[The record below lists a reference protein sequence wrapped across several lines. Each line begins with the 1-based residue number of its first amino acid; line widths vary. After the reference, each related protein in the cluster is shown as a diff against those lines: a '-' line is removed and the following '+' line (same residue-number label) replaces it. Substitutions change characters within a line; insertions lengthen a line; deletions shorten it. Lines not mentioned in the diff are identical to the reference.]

1 LKAKLNPK
9 PFEYLEWSAKFL
21 KLGYRFSI
29 SPYLGYLILKLT
41 RPLYVKEENFFNHKF
56 RYAFLILGAGILP
69 PEEIRSYRLGAK
81 AFVDNMENVL
91 KAKESGKP
99 VVWVEWILSSEIVNA
114 FDAIPFNPETLSVF
128 GNMSGKDVPSRL
140 MEEAESRGFAPEY
153 CSAIKLTA
161 GAYML
166 GQSPKPAAII
176 AGSHPCDTNVSA
188 YQSIAHLTGAPVFYF
203 DAPYWRDEDAF
214 NYYEKNMWNLISF
227 LEKTLHQKMN
237 WDRLREIVDNENK
250 FNFYMHEICEMMR
263 AIPSPATMITPV
275 FAWVVR
281 EIAIGDPN
289 GTEMARQM
297 YEVVKDRYNKGIG
310 VVKKEIIRVLWW
322 NPPIAFFSY
331 VFKWMEDEFGAV
343 VVKDFIGDVQ
353 MPQIDTSS
361 EKTMIHDM
369 ARNHLYLAMARQCHG
384 PVEFIISELEQ
395 AIEEYAPDCL
405 IFAGHAG
412 CKHGWGVIGI
422 IKDLLKK
429 RGLPSLFMNMDIMD
443 QRHATEDDIKRW
455 ITEFFRSNGFV

>member
-1 LKAKLNPK
+1 MKAKLNPK
-9 PFEYLEWSAKFL
+9 PFEYLEWSAKFM
-21 KLGYRFSI
+21 KMGY
-29 SPYLGYLILKLT
+29 YLSVIPNLVYWSLRIT
-41 RPLYVKEENFFNHKF
+41 RPLYVNKENFFNRKF
-56 RYAFLILGAGILP
+56 RYAFLILGGGLLP
-69 PEEIRSYRLGAK
+69 PVEIRPYRYGVK
-81 AFVDNMENVL
+81 VFFENMEGVM
-91 KAKESGKP
+91 KANEIGKP

-128 GNMSGKDVPSRL
+128 GNVSGKDVPSRL
-140 MEEAESRGFAPEY
+140 MEEAESRGFATEN
-153 CSAIKLTA
+153 CSAIKVTA

-214 NYYEKNMWNLISF
+214 NYYEQNMWNLISF
-227 LEKTLHQKMN
+227 LEKTLHQKIN
-237 WDRLREIVDNENK
+237 WDKLKQVVDNENK

-310 VVKKEIIRVLWW
+310 VVKKENIRVLWW
-322 NPPIAFFSY
+322 NPPIAFFAY

-343 VVKDFIGDVQ
+343 VIKDFIGDVQ

-384 PVEFIISELEQ
+384 PVEFILSELEQ
-395 AIEEYAPDCL
+395 AIEEFSPDCL

-422 IKDLLKK
+422 IKDFLKK
-429 RGLPSLFMNMDIMD
+429 RGMPSLFMNMDIMD
-443 QRHATEDDIKRW
+443 QRHATEEDIKRW

>member
-1 LKAKLNPK
+1 LKKKPK

-21 KLGYRFSI
+21 KLGY
-29 SPYLGYLILKLT
+29 YLSAVPNLIYWTLKLT
-41 RPLYVKEENFFNHKF
+41 RPLYVQRETFFNHKF
-56 RYAFLILGAGILP
+56 RYAGLILGGGLLP
-69 PEEIRSYRLGAK
+69 VEEIRPYRHGVK

-91 KAKESGKP
+91 KANEIGKP
-99 VVWVEWILSSEIVNA
+99 VVWVEWILSSEIVGA
-114 FDAIPFNPETLSVF
+114 FDAVAFNPETLSVF
-128 GNMSGKDVPSRL
+128 GNMSGKDVPSQL
-140 MEEAESRGFAPEY
+140 IEEAESRGFATEN
-153 CSAIKLTA
+153 CSAIKVTA

-166 GQSPKPAAII
+166 GQSPQPTAII

-203 DAPYWRDEDAF
+203 DSPYWRDEDAF
-214 NYYEKNMWNLISF
+214 NYYEKNMWNLIDF
-227 LEKTLHQKMN
+227 LEKTLHQKIN
-237 WDRLREIVDNENK
+237 WDRLKQIVENENK

-263 AIPSPATMITPV
+263 AIPSPGTMITPV

-297 YEVVKDRYNKGIG
+297 YEVVKDRYEKGIG
-310 VVKKEIIRVLWW
+310 VVKKENIRVLWW
-322 NPPIAFFSY
+322 NPPIAFFAY

-343 VVKDFIGDVQ
+343 VVKDFIGDVR

-361 EKTMIHDM
+361 EKTMIHDL
-369 ARNHLYLAMARQCHG
+369 AKNHLYLAMARQCHG
-384 PVEFIISELEQ
+384 PVEFITQELEQ
-395 AIEEYAPDCL
+395 AIEEYSPDCL

>member
-1 LKAKLNPK
+1 MKKQPK
-9 PFEYLEWSAKFL
+9 PFEYLKWSAKFL
-21 KLGYRFSI
+21 KIGYYMTVVPNI
-29 SPYLGYLILKLT
+29 GYWMLKLT
-41 RPLYVKEENFFNHKF
+41 RPLYVKKENFFNHKF
-56 RYAFLILGAGILP
+56 RYAGLILGGGLLP
-69 PEEIRSYRLGAK
+69 SEEIRPYRYGTK
-81 AFVDNMENVL
+81 AFVDNMENVM
-91 KAKESGKP
+91 KANESGKP

-114 FDAIPFNPETLSVF
+114 FDAVPFNPETLSVF
-128 GNMSGKDVPSRL
+128 GNMSGQDIPPL
-140 MEEAESRGFAPEY
+140 LIEEAESRGFAVEN
-153 CSAIKLTA
+153 CSAIKVTA

-166 GQSPKPAAII
+166 GQSPQPSAII
-176 AGSHPCDTNVSA
+176 AGSHPCDTNVAA

-203 DAPYWRDEDAF
+203 DSPYWRDEDAF
-214 NYYEKNMWNLISF
+214 NYYEKNMWDLIGF
-227 LEKTLHQKMN
+227 LEKTLHQKIN

-263 AIPSPATMITPV
+263 AVPCPATMITPV

-297 YEVVKDRYNKGIG
+297 YEVVKNRYEKGIG
-310 VVKKEIIRVLWW
+310 VVKKENIRVLWW
-322 NPPIAFFSY
+322 NPPIAFFAY

-343 VVKDFIGDVQ
+343 VVKDFIGNVQ

-369 ARNHLYLAMARQCHG
+369 AKNHLYLAMARQCHG
-384 PVEFIISELEQ
+384 PVEFITQELEQ
-395 AIEEYAPDCL
+395 AIEEYSPDCL

>member
-1 LKAKLNPK
+1 LKNNPK
-9 PFEYLEWSAKFL
+9 PFQYLKWSSSFL
-21 KLGYRFSI
+21 NFGY
-29 SPYLGYLILKLT
+29 YLTTFPNLSYWALRLT
-41 RPLYVKEENFFNHKF
+41 RPLYVKRETFFNHKF
-56 RYAFLILGAGILP
+56 RYAFLILGGGILP
-69 PEEIRSYRLGAK
+69 PEEIKAYHYGAK
-81 AFVDNMENVL
+81 AFVDNMKNAL
-91 KAKESGKP
+91 KANENGKP

-114 FDAIPFNPETLSVF
+114 FDAFPFNPETLNVF
-128 GNMSGKDVPSRL
+128 GNLSGQDVPSL
-140 MEEAESRGFAPEY
+140 LIEEAESAGFASEY

-166 GQSPKPAAII
+166 GQTPKPAAII
-176 AGSHPCDTNVSA
+176 AGSHPCDTNVAA
-188 YQSIAHLTGAPVFYF
+188 YQGIRHLTGAPVFFF
-203 DAPYWRDEDAF
+203 DSPYWRDEDAF
-214 NYYEKNMWNLISF
+214 DYYEKNMWRLIEF
-227 LEKTLHQKMN
+227 LEKTLHQKIN
-237 WDRLREIVDNENK
+237 WERLKQIVDHENK
-250 FNFYMHEICEMMR
+250 FNFYMQEICEMMR

-281 EIAIGDPN
+281 ELAIGDPN
-289 GTEMARQM
+289 GTEMARRM
-297 YEVVKDRYNKGIG
+297 YEVVKDRFKKGVG
-310 VVKKEIIRVLWW
+310 VVKKENIRVLWW
-322 NPPIAFFSY
+322 NPPIAFFAY

-361 EKTMIHDM
+361 EKTMIRDM
-369 ARNHLYLAMARQCHG
+369 AKNHLYLAMARQCHG
-384 PVEFIISELEQ
+384 PVEFITQELEK
-395 AIEEYAPDCL
+395 AIDEYSPDCL

-412 CKHGWGVIGI
+412 CKHGWAVIGI

>member
-1 LKAKLNPK
+1 MKAGPE
-9 PFEYLEWSAKFL
+9 PFEYLKWSAKFL
-21 KLGYRFSI
+21 KVGY
-29 SPYLGYLILKLT
+29 YLTKLPHFTYWGMKLT
-41 RPLYVKEENFFNHKF
+41 RPLYVKGENFLNRKI
-56 RYAFLILGAGILP
+56 RWALLTLGAGILP
-69 PEEIRSYRLGAK
+69 PEEIRAYCYGVK
-81 AFVDNMENVL
+81 AFLDNMENAM
-91 KAKESGKP
+91 KANNGGKP
-99 VVWVEWILSSEIVNA
+99 VVWVEWILSSEIVGAFNA
-114 FDAIPFNPETLSVF
+114 FPFNPETLNVF
-128 GNMSGKDVPSRL
+128 GNMSGQDVPPSL
-140 MEEAESRGFAPEY
+140 MEEAESRGFATEY

-166 GQSPKPAAII
+166 GQSPQPAAIV

-203 DAPYWRDEDAF
+203 DAPYWRDEDSF
-214 NYYEKNMWNLISF
+214 EYYEKHMWNLIAF
-227 LEKTLHQKMN
+227 LEKNLHQKMD
-237 WDRLREIVDNENK
+237 WDKLKMIVDNENK
-250 FNFYMHEICEMMR
+250 FNFYLHEICEMMR
-263 AIPSPATMITPV
+263 AVPSPSTMITPL

-281 EIAIGDPN
+281 ELAIGDPS
-289 GTEMARQM
+289 GTEMAKLM
-297 YEVVKDRYNKGIG
+297 YEVVRDRYKKGKG
-310 VVKKEIIRVLWW
+310 VVKKENIRVVWW
-322 NPPIAFFSY
+322 NPPIAFFTY

-353 MPQIDTSS
+353 APRVDTSS
-361 EKTMIHDM
+361 EQTMIHDL
-369 ARNHLYLAMARQCHG
+369 ARNHLFLAMARQCHG

-395 AIEEYAPDCL
+395 AIEEYSPDCL

-455 ITEFFRSNGFV
+455 ITEFFRSNGFA